1 MQKMTRKPIPA
12 LVILF
17 VLTICT
23 TGIRGQTVSPRTDRE
38 FLIELRTR
46 IIEMDKRFE
55 QIDKRFEQVDKRFEQ
70 IDKRFAE
77 LREDMNKRFEQVD
90 KRFEQFMSF
99 VWILA
104 AIFGA
109 MTAATIGFA
118 LWDRKTMIRP
128 FETKVSELD
137 KRIKDNR
144 DNYDQMIAA
153 LKEYAGKDKKFATII
168 RQYNLF

>member
-1 MQKMTRKPIPA
+1 MTRKPIPA

-38 FLIELRTR
+38 LLIELRTM

-55 QIDKRFEQVDKRFEQ
+55 QV
-70 IDKRFAE
+70 DKRFAE

-90 KRFEQFMSF
+90 KRFEQIMSF

-109 MTAATIGFA
+109 MTGVTIAFA
-118 LWDRKTMIRP
+118 LWDRRTMIRP
-128 FETKVSELD
+128 FETKVSELEN
-137 KRIKDNR
+137 RIKKNR
-144 DNYDQMIAA
+144 EYYDQLIAA
-153 LKEYAGKDKKFATII
+153 LKGYASKNKKFADII
-168 RQYNLF
+168 QPFNLF